1 MTTKKKTAGPKRK
14 AAPKKKKATK
24 VPDMGWKLTGKAG
37 IPGLEHLS
45 GSLDERPE
53 NKAREI
59 AFNAAMRILA
69 TGTGLITVEHVLA
82 SAKKIEKYLIE

>member
-24 VPDMGWKLTGKAG
+24 VPDMGWKLTEKAW
-37 IPGLEHLS
+37 IPG
-45 GSLDERPE
+45 DERPE
-53 NKAREI
+53 NKARET
-59 AFNAAMRILA
+59 ALNAAMRILA

-82 SAKKIEKYLIE
+82 SAEKIEKWLIE